1 MSKATG
7 HSWDP
12 LRNLRP
18 KLGSVGFH
26 CIDSGRRT
34 AAVCEAKLVQS
45 RPRNRQE
52 PARSLS
58 TRRARCAIF
67 RALGSAI
74 AAVLLAAGCSAG
86 AEPVKSAEPVATSV
100 PPAITE
106 PVATSVPPAITEP
119 VATSVPPAITEPVA
133 TSVPAATRGDPRQ
146 QEFNEADEREYLR
159 SLDRGAWAGLRF
171 RMLALVGE
179 DVIDD
184 WTHEQFMEA
193 LTARQPGTRGMAL
206 QFRLDEQLIQ
216 ELFKAARSSMQ
227 LRGTGGSFVPSQLG
241 KVTGADA
248 QAVSSLIESLEERA
262 EGPLRNGSQINLIDS
277 AWLRSVLNQQ
287 FQLRVGR
294 NASSREQQ
302 SFVNEIHAAQRAGL
316 AGASLDP
323 VARAGEFAEQ
333 ADPHGAAAKKRLDAG
348 RTIREALQGTGP

>member
-7 HSWDP
+7 LSRDS

-34 AAVCEAKLVQS
+34 AAVCEDKLLQS
-45 RPRNRQE
+45 RSRNRQE
-52 PARSLS
+52 LALSLP

-74 AAVLLAAGCSAG
+74 AAVLLATGCSAG
-86 AEPVKSAEPVATSV
+86 TEPVKSAEPVATTVPPAISEPVATTV

-106 PVATSVPPAITEP
+106 PVATT
-119 VATSVPPAITEPVA
+119 
-133 TSVPAATRGDPRQ
+133 VPAATRGDPQQ

-159 SLDRGAWAGLRF
+159 SLDRGAWASLRY

-184 WTHEQFMEA
+184 WTHEEFVEA
-193 LTARQPGTRGMAL
+193 LTARQPGTREMAL
-206 QFRLDEQLIQ
+206 QFMLDEQLIQ
-216 ELFKAARSSMQ
+216 ELFEAARLSMQ

-248 QAVSSLIESLEERA
+248 QAVSSLIEILEERA
-262 EGPLRNGSQINLIDS
+262 EGPLRNGPQINLIDS

-294 NASSREQQ
+294 NASSQEQQ
-302 SFVNEIHAAQRAGL
+302 SFVNEIHAEQRAGL

-333 ADPHGAAAKKRLDAG
+333 ADPLGAAAKKRLNAG
-348 RTIREALQGTGP
+348 RTIREALQGIGP

>member
-1 MSKATG
+1 
-7 HSWDP
+7 
-12 LRNLRP
+12 
-18 KLGSVGFH
+18 
-26 CIDSGRRT
+26 
-34 AAVCEAKLVQS
+34 
-45 RPRNRQE
+45 
-52 PARSLS
+52 
-58 TRRARCAIF
+58 
-67 RALGSAI
+67 
-74 AAVLLAAGCSAG
+74 
-86 AEPVKSAEPVATSV
+86 
-100 PPAITE
+100 
-106 PVATSVPPAITEP
+106 
-119 VATSVPPAITEPVA
+119 
-133 TSVPAATRGDPRQ
+133 
-146 QEFNEADEREYLR
+146 
-159 SLDRGAWAGLRF
+159 
-171 RMLALVGE
+171 MLALVGE